1 MGAIRENRCLLIA
14 FSTVL
19 GLLICMEIALGVS
32 LLALAKGRNL
42 GLVVNQK
49 MLSSMKHYER
59 EGHDGVTKGNLMLFN
74 SILSMVSVNNIVYF
88 QLTYGL
94 MTKFILF

>member
-59 EGHDGVTKGNLMLFN
+59 EGHDGVTKGNLIFL
-74 SILSMVSVNNIVYF
+74 MV
-88 QLTYGL
+88 
-94 MTKFILF
+94 FINVLCKQ